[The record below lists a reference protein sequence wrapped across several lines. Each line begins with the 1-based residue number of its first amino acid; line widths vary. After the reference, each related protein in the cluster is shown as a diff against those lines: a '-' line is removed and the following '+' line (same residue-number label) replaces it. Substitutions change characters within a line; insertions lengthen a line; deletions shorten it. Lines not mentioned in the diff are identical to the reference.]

1 MAKPISIQQTVIQY
15 TDSIYSLCGEQ
26 EEIDMNSVT
35 SKYVQ
40 DRIQVEQLYERCIQS
55 PQNDAACD
63 HFRLVN
69 LHIID
74 GRKRFSLSGVAKK
87 RAACDLR
94 ARKFILSNTDLSTE
108 SNF

>member
-15 TDSIYSLCGEQ
+15 TDSIYSLCADQ
-26 EEIDMNSVT
+26 EEALAHSIAST
-35 SKYVQ
+35 YVEN
-40 DRIQVEQLYERCIQS
+40 RVRVEQLHERCIQS
-55 PQNDAACD
+55 PQNDAVCD
-63 HFRLVN
+63 YIRLTN

-74 GRKRFSLSGVAKK
+74 GIKIFSLSEGAKK
-87 RAACDLR
+87 RAACDSR